1 MKFTRMSRSFSK
13 FNFKNKIVNS
23 KFQPIDIIRE
33 ICGVGGADY
42 IESKIDNNK

>member
-1 MKFTRMSRSFSK
+1 MTASK
-13 FNFKNKIVNS
+13 DLSNRPKLYNKIVNS